1 MIRGGRWPDTTT
13 RKYTLPPKYPYPW
26 CCIFVL
32 SFIYYAWFN
41 WEEFVS
47 IILRPGCTFKTSNE
61 TNKGSFP
68 LKKEENTTVNCSAH
82 LNTMFMVCNLIYFQ
96 IYRVKNTQNI
106 NLIVMKSIE
115 DLTFIAVVALD
126 VIDIFILIECV

>member
-13 RKYTLPPKYPYPW
+13 RKYTLPPKYPW

-47 IILRPGCTFKTSNE
+47 IILRTGCASKNSNE
-61 TNKGSFP
+61 TNEDSSSIT
-68 LKKEENTTVNCSAH
+68 KEENTKVNCSAH
-82 LNTMFMVCNLIYFQ
+82 LYIHVYRLQLNLFSTLSCHKYAKYKSDIKE
-96 IYRVKNTQNI
+96 VNCGSDLLETI
-106 NLIVMKSIE
+106 N
-115 DLTFIAVVALD
+115 AVVVSCYLN
-126 VIDIFILIECV
+126 VFSW